1 MMGKVVGFAVD
12 EDGQIKAVIVRP
24 DRDLQRIPKL
34 DGIDELGDI
43 PIKRE
48 TISKMVTIDGKRWTF
63 WRSQFPIELSYAI
76 MAHKAQGM
84 TLNKVIADFGDP
96 KLPHRFP
103 AQYPYMVLSQARRTE
118 DILIIRFNSW
128 VLVQKALQHVAKDM
142 ERLSLLSRIEN

>member
-1 MMGKVVGFAVD
+1 MILTIHDNSIGIVNGMMGKVVGFAVD
-12 EDGQIKAVIVRP
+12 EDGQIKAVI
-24 DRDLQRIPKL
+24 RIPKL

-43 PIKRE
+43 PIERE

-76 MAHKAQGM
+76 TAHKAQGM

-103 AQYPYMVLSQARRTE
+103 ARTE
-118 DILIIRFNSW
+118 DILIIRFNSRF
-128 VLVQKALQHVAKDM
+128 LVQKALQHVAKDM

>member
-1 MMGKVVGFAVD
+1 MPHVITLFPGARVIVTRNVATSIGIVNGMMGKVVVGFAVD
-12 EDGQIKAVIVRP
+12 EDGQIKAVI
-24 DRDLQRIPKL
+24 
-34 DGIDELGDI
+34 LGDI

-76 MAHKAQGM
+76 TAHKTQGM

-103 AQYPYMVLSQARRTE
+103 ARYLYMVLS
-118 DILIIRFNSW
+118 
-128 VLVQKALQHVAKDM
+128 
-142 ERLSLLSRIEN
+142 